1 MFTGIVTAV
10 GRVQSLSG
18 QTDRRVS
25 IESAFDPDTID
36 IGASIAHD
44 GVCLTV
50 VETKKAGNG
59 GVHVVEVSPESLART
74 TLGNWSEGELVNL
87 ERSLKIGDE
96 LGGHLVTGHVDGL
109 GQVIERIDDKD
120 WMKLII
126 RAPKPLTKF
135 IAEKGSITVDGVSLT
150 VNSVEACDFGLT
162 IIPHTAAVTTL
173 GALQIGAHVNL
184 EVDLMARYAARL
196 TQAED

>member
-10 GRVQSLSG
+10 GRVREVSG
-18 QTDRRVS
+18 QTDRRILV
-25 IESAFDPDTID
+25 ESSYSPDTIA

-50 VETKKAGNG
+50 VETQKIEG
-59 GVHVVEVSPESLART
+59 GGIHVVEVSPETLSRT
-74 TLGNWSEGELVNL
+74 TLGQWAEGDRVNL

-109 GQVIERIDDKD
+109 GQIIERIDDES
-120 WMKLII
+120 WQKLTI
-126 RAPKPLTKF
+126 RAPKPLAKF

-150 VNSVEACDFGLT
+150 VNSVDACEFGLT
-162 IIPHTAAVTTL
+162 IIPHTASGTTL

>member
-10 GRVQSLSG
+10 GRVRELSG
-18 QTDRRVS
+18 RHDRRIL
-25 IESAFDPDTID
+25 IESAYDPDAIA

-50 VETKKAGNG
+50 IETKKLEG
-59 GVHVVEVSPESLART
+59 GGIHVVEVSPETLSRT
-74 TLGNWSEGELVNL
+74 TLGRWSEGDKVNL

-109 GQVIERIDDKD
+109 GEVVERIDEKN
-120 WMKLII
+120 WKKLTI
-126 RAPKPLTKF
+126 RAPKPLAKF
-135 IAEKGSITVDGVSLT
+135 IAEKGSITIDGVSLT
-150 VNSVEACDFGLT
+150 VNSVDGCDFDLT
-162 IIPHTAAVTTL
+162 IIPHTAAATTL